1 MATSV
6 PTPDVLLR
14 TCADA
19 GPAPWFPSRY
29 AAEMGVDRDSL
40 DVPLNELRLAGL
52 VQIAGWEPGKGQCY
66 VVTDSG
72 RALLAN
78 ANGMAQLKSGMA
90 LAVAVQPKVPTRP
103 TRGTTWDR
111 GEAARDA
118 FLTSRPAPVVY
129 ALAISQVL
137 VFIVGM
143 SEVMRHNAQ
152 LSQYFS
158 TGTYGQPPR
167 PPFLTWYLWRPAI
180 ESGRWWQLISS
191 AFVHFGLLHL
201 LMNVYGLAT
210 LGPIVERMYG
220 SIRFLIMYLLS
231 ALGGSV
237 AALLLG
243 TENSLTGGSSGALC
257 GLIGGFASFVL
268 LNRRHLG
275 HQLFDHSQRWLGNT
289 IVLLVLFSLMPRVSW
304 QAHLGGFLAGLISG
318 LLLTYQRFGTTEQR
332 WAALLGLVILPVAM
346 LAPLFERGILHWPK
360 QDHRVAAVKIGMNL
374 PMALPGNLKRLQRRR
389 KPKLARQNQPESV

>member
-1 MATSV
+1 
-6 PTPDVLLR
+6 
-14 TCADA
+14 
-19 GPAPWFPSRY
+19 
-29 AAEMGVDRDSL
+29 MGVDRDSL
-40 DVPLNELRLAGL
+40 DAPLNELRLAGL

-66 VVTDSG
+66 VVTDAG

-78 ANGMAQLKSGMA
+78 PHGMTQLKSGMA
-90 LAVAVQPKVPTRP
+90 LAVAAEPKAPTRP
-103 TRGTTWDR
+103 ARGTSWDR

-118 FLTSRPAPVVY
+118 FLTNRPAPVVY
-129 ALAISQVL
+129 ALAISQIL
-137 VFIVGM
+137 VFIAGIYV
-143 SEVMRHNAQ
+143 VMRQDAP
-152 LSQYFS
+152 LGQYVS

-237 AALLLG
+237 AALILG
-243 TENSLTGGSSGALC
+243 SENSLTGGSSGALC

-346 LAPLFERGILHWPK
+346 LAPLFERGIMHWPK
-360 QDHRVAAVKIGMNL
+360 PDRGVASVKIGRIPPTSLRGNHARL
-374 PMALPGNLKRLQRRR
+374 PRPAHDQ
-389 KPKLARQNQPESV
+389 AR